1 MKTALL
7 SIALV
12 APVAAMPPTVGTTS
26 DDVIFAE
33 ATNFSG
39 GEFQNLT
46 DKKLSEQPA
55 NVQVL
60 VYLTP
65 W

>member
-1 MKTALL
+1 MNTALL
-7 SIALV
+7 SIALL
-12 APVAAMPPTVGTTS
+12 APVAAMPPTVGTIS
-26 DDVIFAE
+26 EDVAFAE

-39 GEFQNLT
+39 GGFQNLT
-46 DKKLSEQPA
+46 DRQLSEQPA

>member
-7 SIALV
+7 SIALL
-12 APVAAMPPTVGTTS
+12 APVAAMPPLAGTTS
-26 DDVIFAE
+26 DDMVFAE

-39 GEFQNLT
+39 GFQNLT
-46 DKKLSEQPA
+46 DGRLSEQPA